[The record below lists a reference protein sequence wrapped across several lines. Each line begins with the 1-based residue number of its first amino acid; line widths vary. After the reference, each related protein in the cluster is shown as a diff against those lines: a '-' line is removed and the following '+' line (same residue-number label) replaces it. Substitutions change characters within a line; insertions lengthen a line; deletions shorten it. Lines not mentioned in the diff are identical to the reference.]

1 MKMRKTEKE
10 IKKNLRNELS
20 SVEPTDELESKVFSK
35 VAFHPSTKRTVPFK
49 KYIPA
54 LVSSLCIIL
63 LFIVGTVVVTF
74 ASQKAKENNNYNAI
88 VQVDVNPSIEMV
100 VDKNKQV
107 LSVRGLNDEGKMMIE
122 GEMIIGKTLDEAL
135 DTIIRIETE
144 LGYLVVNGNDNQIQV
159 TVSAKT
165 DEIYYNISNNVEQIV
180 SNACEKVGVTATIDR
195 MKGYAIDQLRE
206 LASELDPTLTE
217 EEINALTYDQLVNV
231 VKLYHLEV
239 IDLAS
244 VKLEELYQKAKQYD
258 IHFTEKEAVKQAVDS
273 LDVVYQASIALY
285 DDIYLQ
291 LDNAYQTIQETYQQY
306 FINENSSYQ
315 QALKKLAEK
324 KNELI
329 VQRNLVANLSEDTDS
344 LTRIEETAKLSFLET
359 EYAAYE
365 QSLKTAE
372 QIAENVYAATC
383 EIFDSLL
390 TKMKEL
396 ENELPES
403 ISAITFATLQDTES
417 KMNAYKDNFFT
428 NFEQEFAEEIAKQ
441 KNNLQQRKKE
451 LKESLH

>member
-1 MKMRKTEKE
+1 MIKSPKLTAEWENDLTLISRGQKNVEEFLFEIEKTVTKLVSDNGQPVEEYQKLFSDGRKE
-10 IKKNLRNELS
+10 IGKCPRCDNKVYVGKRNYYCSGSDCSFTLWKNNRFF
-20 SVEPTDELESKVFSK
+20 ES
-35 VAFHPSTKRTVPFK
+35 
-49 KYIPA
+49 
-54 LVSSLCIIL
+54 
-63 LFIVGTVVVTF
+63 
-74 ASQKAKENNNYNAI
+74 Q
-88 VQVDVNPSIEMV
+88 
-100 VDKNKQV
+100 
-107 LSVRGLNDEGKMMIE
+107 
-122 GEMIIGKTLDEAL
+122 GKTLDEAL

-217 EEINALTYDQLVNV
+217 EEINVLTYDQLVNV

-359 EYAAYE
+359 EYATYE